1 MARCCIPDHDSFS
14 LSGPLIMWQYGCS
27 SDPALQP
34 DQVLNACAYLSS
46 LVRLSGPFT
55 ILILRGENIITYFET
70 LTHPMRTPSTYYNNL
85 KPGSYNTANIN
96 KKPPQAEPEPV
107 LFLRDANDSGR
118 GAVAMWMW
126 SNQVQKRDLILT
138 RLVRIILLDC
148 LQLYMGGFKSSRLL
162 DHGQFTAAP
171 EET

>member
-96 KKPPQAEPEPV
+96 KKTTTGRTWTSSIPTRRKWFWPRGGGYVNVVKSGSEKG
-107 LFLRDANDSGR
+107 LDSNSIGEDHTTWLLAVVHGR
-118 GAVAMWMW
+118 
-126 SNQVQKRDLILT
+126 L
-138 RLVRIILLDC
+138 
-148 LQLYMGGFKSSRLL
+148 
-162 DHGQFTAAP
+162 
-171 EET
+171 